1 MHSYLFLDFIKYPAH
16 VTYTWLIMLLLM
28 VLAIAAT
35 RGMKIYP
42 NKVQSFM
49 EVIVSGVKNL
59 LLDTMGPHG
68 MMFFPLIA
76 TLALFILTSNL
87 IGLIPGFESPT
98 ANMNTNAAMAIVVFV
113 LTHVMGI
120 KIHGLKYIKQFTGPV
135 WWLTPLMLPIELVGH
150 IARPVS
156 LTMRLFGNIQGGHIV
171 VAVLF
176 LLVPFLLP
184 LPIIILKI
192 LISFI
197 QTLVF
202 CLLAMMYIGGAMEG
216 AH

>member
-87 IGLIPGFESPT
+87 IGLIPGFE
-98 ANMNTNAAMAIVVFV
+98 
-113 LTHVMGI
+113 
-120 KIHGLKYIKQFTGPV
+120 
-135 WWLTPLMLPIELVGH
+135 
-150 IARPVS
+150 
-156 LTMRLFGNIQGGHIV
+156 
-171 VAVLF
+171 
-176 LLVPFLLP
+176 
-184 LPIIILKI
+184 
-192 LISFI
+192 
-197 QTLVF
+197 
-202 CLLAMMYIGGAMEG
+202 
-216 AH
+216 

>member
-1 MHSYLFLDFIKYPAH
+1 MHSYLFLDFIHFPAH
-16 VTYTWLIMLLLM
+16 VTYTWLIMILLV

-42 NKVQSFM
+42 NKVQSIM
-49 EVIVSGVKNL
+49 EVIVSGVKDL

-68 MMFFPLIA
+68 MVFFPLIA

-87 IGLIPGFESPT
+87 IGLVPGFESPT

-113 LTHVMGI
+113 LTHVMGV
-120 KIHGLKYIKQFTGPV
+120 KIHGIKYIKQFTGPV
-135 WWLTPLMLPIELVGH
+135 WWLIPLMLPIELVGH